1 MSVVIKSDSEI
12 EKMRI
17 AGQLA
22 SEVLTMIEP
31 HVIPGIS
38 TAELDQICHDY
49 IVEVQK
55 AIPAP
60 LNYNGFPKSI
70 CTSVNQVVCHGIPSE
85 KKILKSGDIINI
97 DITVIKDEFHGDTS
111 KMFLVGDV
119 PNHAKRLI
127 KVTQECLYLGIETVK
142 PGNTLGDI
150 GAIIY
155 DHAKKIILV
164 SFENIAGMVLVVYFM
179 RSHKF
184 YIMENVERD

>member
-85 KKILKSGDIINI
+85 KKVLKSGDIINI

-111 KMFLVGDV
+111 KCFLWVMFL
-119 PNHAKRLI
+119 I
-127 KVTQECLYLGIETVK
+127 TQ
-142 PGNTLGDI
+142 
-150 GAIIY
+150 
-155 DHAKKIILV
+155 
-164 SFENIAGMVLVVYFM
+164 
-179 RSHKF
+179 
-184 YIMENVERD
+184 RDL